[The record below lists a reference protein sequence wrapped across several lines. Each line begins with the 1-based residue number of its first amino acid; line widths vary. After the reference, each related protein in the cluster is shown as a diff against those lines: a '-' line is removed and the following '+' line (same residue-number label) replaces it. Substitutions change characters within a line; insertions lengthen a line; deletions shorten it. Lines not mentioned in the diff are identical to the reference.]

1 MASRREGSV
10 APKERINVKFVPAV
24 GDQVDEV
31 ELPMKMVVLG
41 DFNGRPD
48 DAPVEERKAVSIDKN
63 SFASVLKDMDL
74 SRTLEVDD
82 QLSDEEQDATIR
94 VQLNFE
100 QLSDFNPDAIAR
112 QVPELNKLVE
122 LRDALSALK
131 GPLGNMPQFRR
142 ALADLVQ
149 DPAKREQ
156 MLSELGDRSDAE

>member
-1 MASRREGSV
+1 MREGSV

-41 DFNGRPD
+41 DFTGRPD
-48 DAPVEERKAVSIDKN
+48 DSPIEDRKAVSIDKN
-63 SFASVLKDMDL
+63 SFASVLKDMEL

-82 QLSDEEQDATIR
+82 RLSEEDAEATFRVELTFSQLA
-94 VQLNFE
+94 
-100 QLSDFNPDAIAR
+100 DFNPDAVAR
-112 QVPELNKLVE
+112 QVPELSKLVE

-142 ALADLVQ
+142 ALADIVK
-149 DPAKREQ
+149 DPEKRDQ
-156 MLSELGDRSDAE
+156 MLAELDAQPDAD